1 MKKINV
7 KKLNA
12 YLMSLNNSQEMK
24 SFVQD
29 AVYTF
34 MNQNED
40 NVMTPVKLAILND
53 LGLLEE
59 QK

>member
-7 KKLNA
+7 KKLNG
-12 YLMSLNNSQEMK
+12 YLMNPGNSQEMK

-29 AVYTF
+29 CVYSF
-34 MNQNED
+34 LNVED
-40 NVMTPVKLAILND
+40 GSTVSPIKIAFLND

-59 QK
+59 VK

>member
-12 YLMSLNNSQEMK
+12 FMMNQSNAIEVR

-29 AVYTF
+29 CVHIF
-34 MNQNED
+34 LHDE
-40 NVMTPVKLAILND
+40 PKPAIIAFLND
-53 LGLLEE
+53 HGLLMEA
-59 QK
+59 